1 MKRLDINGVVINDDD
16 KWFYDWTEQ
25 SAVSPKDVKDF
36 LAKTDGKEAI
46 QVAINSQGGSVFA
59 GSEIYTLLKSYQ
71 GNVEVVVTGLAAS
84 IASII
89 MMAGDTI
96 KMSPIAQVMIHNAS
110 MYAQGDYRDLAH
122 ASEVS
127 ENTSISL
134 ADLYQQKTGK
144 STDEVRELM
153 DKETFFTAQRALEIG
168 LVDEV
173 LFAESAPDLA
183 ASFGGIVS
191 HAKLVELKANMEQDN
206 QLNLLLTRFDRME
219 MQLNEL
225 QKSQKEQKQQTEKP
239 VVHDVLA
246 DYLF

>member
-1 MKRLDINGVVINDDD
+1 MKRLDITGVVINDDD

-71 GNVEVVVTGLAAS
+71 GSVEVVVTGLAAS

-110 MYAQGDYRDLAH
+110 MRAQGDYRDLAH
-122 ASEVS
+122 ASE
-127 ENTSISL
+127 II
-134 ADLYQQKTGK
+134 
-144 STDEVRELM
+144 EVRELM
-153 DKETFFTAQRALEIG
+153 DKETHFTAQRALEIG
-168 LVDEV
+168 LVDEI
-173 LFAESAPDLA
+173 LFTESSPDLA
-183 ASFGGIVS
+183 ASFGGIVP